1 MVVGQ
6 KEIRGDIWL
15 SLACGHLIRKDAF
28 DGKCEHCERENATP
42 EPPPPKAKAK
52 AKPRPRKPK
61 PQKDEYTKYEAPL
74 RSTPSPSEAKRKYP
88 REPFV
93 WRGKK
98 RQ

>member
-28 DGKCEHCERENATP
+28 EGRCEHCEREKSPP
-42 EPPPPKAKAK
+42 EAPAPAPRAKP
-52 AKPRPRKPK
+52 KPRPRKPK
-61 PQKDEYTKYEAPL
+61 PPKDEYTKYEAPT
-74 RSTPSPSEAKRKYP
+74 RTPPEGKKKYP
-88 REPFV
+88 REPFE